1 MRAPI
6 GYSRRFGNSRLLLI
20 AGFGGLLL
28 LLASAG
34 INAVQG
40 LHQMQRRDDEIRRDF
55 LARNRLLNQIRSDLY
70 LSGTNVRDYLLE
82 PEPQV
87 AEGHLDSLERSRR
100 EMESAQAAYE
110 QLLSVNEAGPYHTL
124 QRELAQYWRLLEPV
138 MHWNAA
144 ERRAEGYAFLRDEV
158 FPRRTA
164 VLNIA
169 DQIAA
174 VNEQQLSA
182 GNEQMGTLFA
192 QFRNR
197 LSLALLITVG
207 LGLLLAAF
215 SMTRILRLERE
226 SSTRFAEIEQARAE
240 LKELS
245 ARLVEAQ
252 ESERRAISRELHDEV
267 GQSLSA
273 LLVGLSNLTAA
284 LPATVSAELQ
294 NQVAALRKLTESTV
308 GVVRNITLLLRP
320 SMLDDLGLAPAL
332 QWQAREVSKRTGMLV
347 NLAADGVSDDL
358 PEQYKTCIY
367 RVVQEAL
374 NNCARHAQAHNVR
387 ILVRQE
393 GGARILISIQDDG
406 KGFRP
411 EIERGIGILGM
422 QERVTHLNGTLEVK
436 SEPGHGTFLAIML
449 PLPPSTDGVSN
460 QEFSPA

>member
-6 GYSRRFGNSRLLLI
+6 GHPLRFGNSRLLLI

-87 AEGHLDSLERSRR
+87 AEHHLDSLQRSRR
-100 EMESAQAAYE
+100 EMASAQAAYE
-110 QLLSVNEAGPYHTL
+110 QLLSVNEAGPYRTL
-124 QRELAQYWRLLEPV
+124 QRELAQYWRSLEPV

-144 ERRAEGYAFLRDEV
+144 QRRAEGYAFLRDEV

-164 VLNIA
+164 VLHIA

-192 QFRNR
+192 QFRDR
-197 LSLALLITVG
+197 LSLALLITLG

-215 SMTRILRLERE
+215 STTRILRLERE

-284 LPATVSAELQ
+284 LPATLSAELRDQ
-294 NQVAALRKLTESTV
+294 LAALRKLAESTV

-320 SMLDDLGLAPAL
+320 SMLDDLGLVPAL

-374 NNCARHAQAHNVR
+374 NNCARHAQARSVR
-387 ILVRQE
+387 ITVRQE
-393 GGARILISIQDDG
+393 GARIMISIQDDG

-436 SEPGHGTFLAIML
+436 SEPGHGTFLAIVL
-449 PLPPSTDGVSN
+449 PLDPKAVAATK
-460 QEFSPA
+460 ELSPA